1 MIVVCTGC
9 SAKFK
14 VADAKV
20 GPKGAKLKCSRCQA
34 VFTVHREEVVE
45 PTPAPLPVAQAAPAS
60 PPPLPRRA
68 ATSTS
73 LPAAVPLAPSPE
85 LGPAV
90 DARLAF
96 EVDLEPAAPRARPL
110 PASPPPS
117 PSSPLLGQDDPF
129 AVPPLPV
136 AAPGAALPPP
146 PPDPFGVAAP
156 DPFAAVQAPI
166 PPDLLRAPTD
176 LIGGEGDPFAAPLP
190 APPGAADDLMLEE
203 RSAPIERP
211 RPRSSAP
218 LGESFGGEDL
228 DDGFGGGS
236 PGDIPPLSNDLPG
249 AAFGGFEPLPSHAP
263 PEAASFDPEPGD
275 DPFGGA
281 PAGAAP
287 SAGARPSVRPAAPE
301 PTVGAGGTTD
311 AARPPGPAPTVTA
324 PVGGAEGGRQPQ
336 RQGRLRAAAVNV
348 VSLAVLLLLALALLV
363 FWRGGVPLSEAF
375 HPSAVVAALTHHPH
389 AGPFA
394 AEQVVSGLYER
405 RRGAPLLFVRGE
417 VVSRAE
423 GPVGAVRVSVSVV
436 KNGRVLAGAAGLA
449 GAVPTAEELYL
460 SDDAG
465 VGQLAEAV
473 RARAPAQVRPGDRV
487 PFLVV
492 VPGLAEGAVGAAL
505 EVEARAEDH
514 R

>member
-14 VADAKV
+14 VADEKV
-20 GPKGAKLKCSRCQA
+20 GPRGAKLKCSRCQA
-34 VFTVHREEVVE
+34 VFTVHREPVVE
-45 PTPAPLPVAQAAPAS
+45 PTPSPAPLPASPAS
-60 PPPLPRRA
+60 PAAPPPLPRRA

-96 EVDLEPAAPRARPL
+96 EVDLEPAAPRARA
-110 PASPPPS
+110 PAAPPAAFPQ
-117 PSSPLLGQDDPF
+117 LLGQDDPF
-129 AVPPLPV
+129 AAPPP
-136 AAPGAALPPP
+136 APLEAPLPPP
-146 PPDPFGVAAP
+146 PIDPFGAAGL
-156 DPFAAVQAPI
+156 DPFAAVQAPV
-166 PPDLLRAPTD
+166 PPDLLRAPPA
-176 LIGGEGDPFAAPLP
+176 LIGGEADPFSEPLP
-190 APPGAADDLMLEE
+190 APAGGLDDLMLEE

-218 LGESFGGEDL
+218 MDDPFSGGDELG
-228 DDGFGGGS
+228 DGFGGGS

-249 AAFGGFEPLPSHAP
+249 EPFGGFAPLPSHAP
-263 PEAASFDPEPGD
+263 PDPGPFEPGPRPD
-275 DPFGGA
+275 AFDAVGLSSPA
-281 PAGAAP
+281 PQP
-287 SAGARPSVRPAAPE
+287 GARPAAQGGEAEPAA
-301 PTVGAGGTTD
+301 GTTTD
-311 AARPPGPAPTVTA
+311 PARPPGPTPTATGPVT
-324 PVGGAEGGRQPQ
+324 GGAEGGRNPK

-375 HPSAVVAALTHHPH
+375 HPSALVAALTHHPH
-389 AGPFA
+389 GGPFA

-405 RRGAPLLFVRGE
+405 RRGTPLLFVRGE

-436 KNGRVLAGAAGLA
+436 KDGRVVAGAEGLA

-460 SDDAG
+460 ADDAA
-465 VGQLAEAV
+465 VTRLEAV
-473 RARAPAQVRPGDRV
+473 ARARAPAQVRPGDRV

-505 EVEARAEDH
+505 DVEARAEDA